1 MLKAGTCLEIKII
14 HRIRMLNLSLKELEL
29 QEKNRGIKEYK
40 SMSMDKLWKILN
52 KPKPVKNL
60 YRLEKDKGTKDRALG
75 GIRNLYRL
83 EKGKLI
89 NDRALRDIRTMH

>member
-60 YRLEKDKGTKDRALG
+60 YRLEKDK
-75 GIRNLYRL
+75 
-83 EKGKLI
+83 LI